1 MKITTTKVGLL
12 FVMSVLV
19 CEKAKRWAVERLKRI
34 ELESGARTPLRGG
47 FDSNRSVCIHSSLCE
62 PSKTIHFP
70 QVSTSINCRE
80 TSKHT
85 LLLRLMQCDYI
96 PMGPR

>member
-62 PSKTIHFP
+62 PSKRIHFP
-70 QVSTSINCRE
+70 PSGYVDRRE
-80 TSKHT
+80 TQVNTRFSCVSCNAIIF
-85 LLLRLMQCDYI
+85 Q
-96 PMGPR
+96 